1 MNVPFTQSILDQPK
15 EYAMTIQSAIAKVEQ
30 NYAHQPEFIQAVKE
44 VAMTIEKVYADNPK
58 FETLQVFERLCEPD
72 RIISFRVNWENDKGE
87 IQVNRGWRV
96 QFSNA
101 IGPYKGGIRFHP
113 TVTEGTLK
121 FLGFEQIF
129 KNALTGLPMGGAK
142 GGSDFEPKGKSE
154 AEIRRFC
161 YAFMRELHKNVGKDM
176 DVPAGDIGVGGREV
190 NYMFAM
196 YKNLTRE
203 FEGVLTG
210 KGVGHG
216 GSLIRTEA
224 TGYGL
229 VYFLDNMLK
238 VNNDSLEGKTV
249 LVSGAGNVAQYAAEK
264 CLHLGGKVITFSDSK
279 GTLVDKDGFTAE
291 KIDWVKNH
299 KANGKALADYV
310 AEFGGE
316 WLAGERPWQFD
327 ADVAL
332 PCATQNEVSEADA
345 HALVKHG
352 VKYVAEGANMPLT
365 AEAIDVVR
373 EHGVA
378 YAPGKAAN
386 AGGVAVSGLEMS
398 QNSVRKYKSFEDLDL
413 ELQKIMKNI
422 HESALEAGKK
432 YGTTEG
438 TIDYMTGANVAGFTQ
453 VANALVAYGYL

>member
-1 MNVPFTQSILDQPK
+1 
-15 EYAMTIQSAIAKVEQ
+15 MTIQQAIQKVQ
-30 NYAHQPEFIQAVKE
+30 KNYAHQPEFIQAVQE
-44 VAMTIEKVYADNPK
+44 VAMSVEKVYADNPK
-58 FETLQVFERLCEPD
+58 YESLKVFERLCEPD
-72 RIISFRVNWENDKGE
+72 RIINFRVNWEDDQGDV
-87 IQVNRGWRV
+87 QVNRGWRV

-113 TVTEGTLK
+113 TVNEGVLK

-142 GGSDFEPKGKSE
+142 GGSDFDPKGKSE

-161 YAFMRELHKNVGKDM
+161 YAFMRELYKNIGQDM

-196 YKNLTRE
+196 YKNLTRQ

-229 VYFLDNMLK
+229 VYFLDSMLK
-238 VNNDSLEGKTV
+238 TQNDTLQGKTV

-264 CLHLGGKVITFSDSK
+264 AMQLGGKVITFSDSK
-279 GTLVDKDGFTAE
+279 GTLVDKAGFTQE
-291 KIDWVKNH
+291 KIDWVKEH
-299 KANGKALADYV
+299 KANGFALKDYV
-310 AEFGGE
+310 EKFGGE
-316 WLAGERPWQFD
+316 WLEGQKPWQFE
-327 ADVAL
+327 AEVAL
-332 PCATQNEVSEADA
+332 PCATQNEVDEDNAK
-345 HALVKHG
+345 ALVKLG

-365 AEAIDVVR
+365 AQAIDVVR
-373 EHGVA
+373 DAGIA

-398 QNSVRKYKSFEDLDL
+398 QNSVRQYKTFEELDVQ
-413 ELQKIMKNI
+413 LQQIMKNI
-422 HESALEAGKK
+422 HDNALAAAQK
-432 YGTTEG
+432 YGTTKG
-438 TIDYMTGANVAGFTQ
+438 AVDYMTGANVAGFTQ
-453 VANALVAYGYL
+453 VANALVAYGIL

>member
-1 MNVPFTQSILDQPK
+1 
-15 EYAMTIQSAIAKVEQ
+15 MTIKAAIEKVEK
-30 NYAHQPEFIQAVKE
+30 NYSHQPEFIQAVKE
-44 VAMTIEKVYADNPK
+44 VAMTIEQVYADHPK
-58 FETLQVFERLCEPD
+58 YEALQVFERLCEPD
-72 RIISFRVNWENDKGE
+72 RIISFRVTWENDQGE
-87 IQVNRGWRV
+87 VQVNRGWRV

-142 GGSDFEPKGKSE
+142 GGSDFDPKGKSD

-161 YAFMRELHKNVGKDM
+161 YAFMRELYKNVGKDM

-216 GSLIRTEA
+216 GSLLRTEA

-238 VNNDSLEGKTV
+238 VNDETLEGKTV
-249 LVSGAGNVAQYAAEK
+249 LISGAGNVAQHAAEK

-279 GTLVDKDGFTAE
+279 GTLLDKDGFTQE
-291 KIDWVKNH
+291 KINWVKEH

-310 AEFGGE
+310 EEFGGE
-316 WLAGERPWQFD
+316 WLDGQKPWQFD
-327 ADVAL
+327 AQVAL
-332 PCATQNEVSEADA
+332 PCATQNEVGEE
-345 HALVKHG
+345 HAKSLVKHG

-365 AEAIDVVR
+365 AEAIDIVR
-373 EHGVA
+373 DNGIA

-398 QNSVRKYKSFEDLDL
+398 QNSVRQYRSFEALDGQ
-413 ELQKIMKNI
+413 LQDIMKTI
-422 HESALEAGKK
+422 HDNALDAAKK
-432 YGTTEG
+432 YGKTQNAV
-438 TIDYMTGANVAGFTQ
+438 DYMTGANVAGFVQ
-453 VANALVAYGYL
+453 VADALVAYGYL

>member
-1 MNVPFTQSILDQPK
+1 MS
-15 EYAMTIQSAIAKVEQ
+15 IQSAVEQ
-30 NYAHQPEFIQAVKE
+30 VQKNYAHQPEFIQAVQE

-58 FETLQVFERLCEPD
+58 FAEFKVFERLCEPD

-87 IQVNRGWRV
+87 VEVNRGWRV

-101 IGPYKGGIRFHP
+101 IGPYKGGLRFHP
-113 TVTEGTLK
+113 TVNEGVLK

-129 KNALTGLPMGGAK
+129 KNALTGLPMGGGK
-142 GGSDFEPKGKSE
+142 GGSDFDPKGKSD

-161 YAFMRELHKNVGKDM
+161 YAFMRELHKNIGKDM

-203 FEGVLTG
+203 YEGVLTG
-210 KGVGHG
+210 KGVGFG

-238 VNNDSLEGKTV
+238 ANNDTLVGKTV

-264 CLHLGGKVITFSDSK
+264 ALHLGGKVITFSDSQ
-279 GTLVDKDGFTAE
+279 GTLHDAQGFTQE
-291 KIDWVKNH
+291 KIDWVKAQ
-299 KANGKALADYV
+299 KDARKPLCDYV
-310 AEFGGE
+310 EKFGGE
-316 WLAGERPWQFD
+316 WLPGAKPWQFD

-332 PCATQNEVSEADA
+332 PCATQNEVNKEEAEQ
-345 HALVKHG
+345 LVKGG

-373 EHGVA
+373 DNGIT

-398 QNSVRKYKSFEDLDL
+398 QNSVRQYKSFSELDDK
-413 ELQKIMKNI
+413 LQNIMRNI
-422 HESALEAGKK
+422 HDNSLAAGQK
-432 YGTTEG
+432 YGSTEG
-438 TIDYMTGANVAGFTQ
+438 TVDYMTGANVAGFIQ
-453 VANALVAYGYL
+453 VANALVAYGIL

>member
-1 MNVPFTQSILDQPK
+1 
-15 EYAMTIQSAIAKVEQ
+15 MTIQQAIERVQK
-30 NYAHQPEFIQAVKE
+30 NYAHQPEFIQAVQE
-44 VAMTIEKVYADNPK
+44 VAMSVEKVYADNPK
-58 FETLQVFERLCEPD
+58 YESLKVFERLCEPD
-72 RIISFRVNWENDKGE
+72 RIINFRVNWEDDQGE
-87 IQVNRGWRV
+87 VQVNRGWRV

-113 TVTEGTLK
+113 TVNEGVLK

-142 GGSDFEPKGKSE
+142 GGSDFDPKGKSE

-161 YAFMRELHKNVGKDM
+161 YAFMRELYKNIGQDM

-196 YKNLTRE
+196 YKNLTRQ

-229 VYFLDNMLK
+229 VYFLDSMLK
-238 VNNDSLEGKTV
+238 TQNDTLQGKTV

-264 CLHLGGKVITFSDSK
+264 AMQLGGKVITFSDSK
-279 GTLVDKDGFTAE
+279 GTLVDKAGFTQE
-291 KIDWVKNH
+291 KIDWVKEH
-299 KANGKALADYV
+299 KANGFALKDYV
-310 AEFGGE
+310 EKFGGE
-316 WLAGERPWQFD
+316 WLEGQKPWQFE
-327 ADVAL
+327 AEVAL
-332 PCATQNEVSEADA
+332 PCATQNEVDEDNAK
-345 HALVKHG
+345 ALVKLG

-365 AEAIDVVR
+365 AQAIDVVR
-373 EHGVA
+373 DAGIT

-398 QNSVRKYKSFEDLDL
+398 QNSVRQYKTFEELDVQ
-413 ELQKIMKNI
+413 LQQIMKNI
-422 HESALEAGKK
+422 HDNALAAAQK
-432 YGTTEG
+432 YGTTKG
-438 TIDYMTGANVAGFTQ
+438 AVDYMTGANVAGFAQ
-453 VANALVAYGYL
+453 VANALVAYGIL

>member
-1 MNVPFTQSILDQPK
+1 MS
-15 EYAMTIQSAIAKVEQ
+15 IQSAVEQ
-30 NYAHQPEFIQAVKE
+30 VQKNYAHQPEFIQAVQE
-44 VAMTIEKVYADNPK
+44 VAMTIEQVYADNPK
-58 FETLQVFERLCEPD
+58 FAELKVFERLCEPD

-87 IQVNRGWRV
+87 VQVNRGWRV

-101 IGPYKGGIRFHP
+101 IGPYKGGLRFHP
-113 TVTEGTLK
+113 TVNEGVLK

-129 KNALTGLPMGGAK
+129 KNALTGLPMGGGK
-142 GGSDFEPKGKSE
+142 GGSDFDPKGKSD

-161 YAFMRELHKNVGKDM
+161 YAFMRELHKNIGKDM

-203 FEGVLTG
+203 YEGVLTG
-210 KGVGHG
+210 KGVGFG

-238 VNNDSLEGKTV
+238 ANNDSLTGKTV

-264 CLHLGGKVITFSDSK
+264 ALQLGGKVITFSDSQ
-279 GTLVDKDGFTAE
+279 GTLHDADGFTQE
-291 KIDWVKNH
+291 KIDWVKAQ
-299 KANGKALADYV
+299 KDARKPLSDYV
-310 AEFGGE
+310 SVFGGE
-316 WLAGERPWQFD
+316 WLAGEKPWKFT
-327 ADVAL
+327 ADIAL
-332 PCATQNEVSEADA
+332 PCATQNEVNEDEARQMVA
-345 HALVKHG
+345 NG
-352 VKYVAEGANMPLT
+352 IKYVAEGANMPLT

-373 EHGVA
+373 DNGIA

-398 QNSVRKYKSFEDLDL
+398 QNSVRQYKSFAELD
-413 ELQKIMKNI
+413 EKLQNIMKNI
-422 HESALEAGKK
+422 HDNSRAAAEK
-432 YGTTEG
+432 YGTTKG
-438 TIDYMTGANVAGFTQ
+438 TIDYMTGANVGDRKS
-453 VANALVAYGYL
+453 VV

>member
-1 MNVPFTQSILDQPK
+1 MS
-15 EYAMTIQSAIAKVEQ
+15 IQSAVEQ
-30 NYAHQPEFIQAVKE
+30 VQKNYAHQPEFIQAVQE
-44 VAMTIEKVYADNPK
+44 VAMTIEQVYADNPK
-58 FETLQVFERLCEPD
+58 FAELKVFERLCEPD

-87 IQVNRGWRV
+87 VQVNRGWRV

-101 IGPYKGGIRFHP
+101 IGPYKGGLRFHP
-113 TVTEGTLK
+113 TVNEGVLK

-129 KNALTGLPMGGAK
+129 KNALTGLPMGGGK
-142 GGSDFEPKGKSE
+142 GGSDFDPKGKSD

-161 YAFMRELHKNVGKDM
+161 YAFMRELHKNIGKDM

-203 FEGVLTG
+203 YEGVLTG
-210 KGVGHG
+210 KGVGFG

-238 VNNDSLEGKTV
+238 ANEDSLVGKTV

-264 CLHLGGKVITFSDSK
+264 ALQLGGKVITFSDSQ
-279 GTLVDKDGFTAE
+279 GTLHDADGFTQE
-291 KIDWVKNH
+291 KIDWVKAQ
-299 KANGKALADYV
+299 KDARKPLSDYV
-310 AEFGGE
+310 SVFGGE
-316 WLAGERPWQFD
+316 WLAGEKPWKFT
-327 ADVAL
+327 ADIAL
-332 PCATQNEVSEADA
+332 PCATQNEVNEDEARQMVA
-345 HALVKHG
+345 NG
-352 VKYVAEGANMPLT
+352 IKYVAEGANMPLT

-373 EHGVA
+373 DNGIS

-398 QNSVRKYKSFEDLDL
+398 QNSVRQYKSFAELD
-413 ELQKIMKNI
+413 EKLQNIMKNI
-422 HESALEAGKK
+422 HDNSRAAAEK
-432 YGTTEG
+432 YGTTKG

-453 VANALVAYGYL
+453 VANALVAYGIL

>member
-1 MNVPFTQSILDQPK
+1 
-15 EYAMTIQSAIAKVEQ
+15 
-30 NYAHQPEFIQAVKE
+30 
-44 VAMTIEKVYADNPK
+44 MTIEKVYADNPK